1 MASAGLHCTPVPHHR
16 QISSNR
22 NLLSEAQL
30 RPEEEP
36 KGVSTICSMDR
47 EASRPHCGVEAANVS
62 KGDLARPYLKQKPI
76 KKSKPQSTRDGK
88 HELINVGRYNVI
100 HSTSYSP
107 KYFLTDIFLCSL
119 IAGPM
124 DSRKMTPIREGGGV
138 REDRISPL
146 RSNLKEHP
154 PAKQKSPRTVAIEV
168 GESHEPGKTDSTY
181 DGSHFEAENRGV
193 RRIYAPRSRVMPSF
207 AATCAPVLSASLI
220 EDQAKDNLLPE
231 VTKKGNVMDKVRCFE
246 SASETDM
253 KLTHS
258 KPIRIV
264 RVGERTE
271 LSRASSFGAYRSP
284 RVQSIPQRLSPTG
297 CVFSLQENDKLSQ
310 SLDSHTSQDFDFGSC
325 KSCDGGEKIISSK
338 SSLNPY
344 FETTVQVTAGQNEE
358 STDLKQ
364 YRPAGGVAIYTQA
377 PKLLQEIKE
386 RSKKLHSCL
395 YGDAQS
401 EHRPPTPRSEQ
412 LLPRIEKNLDD
423 VQNLPPLP
431 ADLNKD
437 LSHALPCLGR
447 ERPKRTAR
455 LPARY
460 AKRITQ
466 VTTSATTND
475 THIPNSDNSTEV

>member
-1 MASAGLHCTPVPHHR
+1 
-16 QISSNR
+16 
-22 NLLSEAQL
+22 
-30 RPEEEP
+30 
-36 KGVSTICSMDR
+36 MDR

-88 HELINVGRYNVI
+88 HELINV
-100 HSTSYSP
+100 
-107 KYFLTDIFLCSL
+107 
-119 IAGPM
+119 AGPM

-154 PAKQKSPRTVAIEV
+154 PAKQKLEKATNQARPVFSQIIFIICQILSTPAYIPCPTYLLLSMAN
-168 GESHEPGKTDSTY
+168 SLDSTY

-207 AATCAPVLSASLI
+207 AATC
-220 EDQAKDNLLPE
+220 
-231 VTKKGNVMDKVRCFE
+231 
-246 SASETDM
+246 
-253 KLTHS
+253 
-258 KPIRIV
+258 RIV

-297 CVFSLQENDKLSQ
+297 CDISETGPACKGGLKYRPERDPLLSVAPFSLISKLVREVFQVFSLQENDKLSQ